1 MTISMTRREA
11 TLGWGYF
18 FLNLLLLPRLLP
30 LLNGLLP
37 APLSA
42 GKLNFF
48 YFLLNFLV
56 LSCVFRQFLGRSLA
70 PVKNAPGR
78 FFTAFGAGFGA
89 YYAASLALSLF
100 ILRLCPDFQNANDSA
115 IAAMAG
121 QDGVLTIVGTVLLVP
136 LAEEL
141 LYRGLLF
148 GRIFARNR
156 AAGYLLSTLVFC
168 LIHVAGYIGVYPAG
182 MLLLSLLQYVP
193 AGLCL
198 GWAYVHSGTI
208 FAPVCIHTVV
218 NLLGCIAIFM
228 R

>member
-1 MTISMTRREA
+1 MTISMTRREV

-18 FLNLLLLPRLLP
+18 FLNLLLLPQLLP
-30 LLNGLLP
+30 LLNDLLP
-37 APLSA
+37 TPLSA

-48 YFLLNFLV
+48 YFLLNFLI
-56 LSCVFRQFLGRSLA
+56 LAAIFHQFLRRSLA
-70 PVKNAPGR
+70 PVKAAPGR
-78 FFTAFGAGFGA
+78 FLAAFGVGLGA
-89 YYAASLALSLF
+89 YFAATFAINLL
-100 ILRLCPDFQNANDSA
+100 ILRLCPDYQNANDST

-121 QDGVLTIVGTVLLVP
+121 QDGALTAVGTVLLVP

-148 GRIFARNR
+148 GRVFARNR
-156 AAGYLLSTLVFC
+156 AAGYLLSTLIFC
-168 LIHVAGYIGVYPAG
+168 FIHVAGYIGVYPIG
-182 MLLLSLLQYVP
+182 MLSLSLLQYVP

-198 GWAYVHSGTI
+198 GWAYAHSGTV